1 MVTLRAELQDVVNNL
16 YRLGECKPN
25 SPEERLADSIT
36 TIMERH
42 DALLTAQENYP
53 EDYPLLGE

>member
-1 MVTLRAELQDVVNNL
+1 MVTLREELQDVVNNL
-16 YRLGECKPN
+16 YRLGECKPD

-42 DALLTAQENYP
+42 DELLTAQENFP
-53 EDYPLLGE
+53 EDYPLGE